1 MKTRFKRLS
10 ALLLAGILT
19 VSSIP
24 GTTAFAETT
33 SPAGIQT
40 VDENDIVILYTND
53 VHNAYT
59 NNAKSSSQGYASL
72 AWLKN
77 QIKETT
83 NHVAL
88 VDNGD
93 AIQGD
98 LIGTLSKGSYIVDI
112 MNKVGYD
119 VAIPGNHEF
128 DFGMDNFLEIASK
141 KANYKY
147 VSCNFLDLKTNKSVL
162 DPYTMKS
169 YTVDGNQIDVAFVG
183 ISTPE
188 TFTKSTPTYFQDEN
202 GNYIYDFCQGNNGDT
217 LASQVQKTVDAA
229 KEAGAEYV
237 VALSHLGTDDSSSP
251 YTSKEIIA
259 KTNGIDV
266 LLDGHSHSKI
276 EGDKVANKDG
286 KEILLSS
293 TGDKTTSFGELVI
306 DNSEST
312 LSTSLVSGITN
323 EDPDTKEY
331 VDSITAKFEDLQN
344 EKVAKTE
351 VDLVINDPEGSKSRL
366 IRNQETN
373 LGDLCADAYFA
384 LFKDYGVD
392 CAFVNG
398 GGIRATVNKGDITS
412 GMIYS
417 VHPFGN
423 AACLVEATGQQ
434 ILDALEMSSRGT
446 PDKEIGGFLQ
456 VSGISYDIDATVPSS
471 VVLDDMSNFVKVEG
485 ARRVKNVKIQGKDID
500 PAKKYKVASHNYM
513 LKSCGDGMT
522 MFKGA
527 TILQDEMALDN
538 ELLRKYIVEDLGG
551 TITADSIYA
560 NPYGEGRI
568 RVINS
573 KSVENGCITILQG
586 EKSLVVDKHT
596 LQKVAQVESTCC
608 EAGVKEHY
616 ECIYCNAKYMDA
628 EGKIAA
634 KDEDIVIPTKAH
646 KLTKV
651 AEVPATCTKA
661 GVRAHYEC
669 SECKGKF
676 ADSKG
681 TSQVSDK
688 TLEIKAKGHSWDSG
702 KVVKKPTLTKT
713 GLMKYTCKRCK
724 ATKTVTLAKLKKQTL
739 KLTPA
744 SKVYKAK
751 DLKRKNKTCT
761 LKITGNKTSLSFK
774 ITGKKATKYISVSK
788 KGLITIK
795 KGIPKGKYYITV
807 TAKETLKYA
816 KATKTFKLTI
826 K

>member
-10 ALLLAGILT
+10 AILLAGILT

-24 GTTAFAETT
+24 VTTAFAETT

-59 NNAKSSSQGYASL
+59 NNADKKYQGYASL

-77 QIKETT
+77 QVKETT
-83 NHVAL
+83 SHVAL

-93 AIQGD
+93 ALQGD

-141 KANYKY
+141 KAAYKY
-147 VSCNFLDLKTNKSVL
+147 VSCNFMDLKTNTSVL

-188 TFTKSTPTYFQDEN
+188 TFTKSTPTYFQDKD
-202 GNYIYDFCQGNNGDT
+202 GNYIYDFCQGNNGDK
-217 LASQVQKTVDAA
+217 LAAQVQKTVDEA
-229 KEAGAEYV
+229 KAAGAEYV
-237 VALSHLGTDDSSSP
+237 VALSHLGTDESSSP

-276 EGDKVANKDG
+276 ESDKVANKDG
-286 KEILLSS
+286 KEVLLSS

-323 EDPDTKEY
+323 EDPDTKNY
-331 VDSITAKFEDLQN
+331 IDSITASFEELQN
-344 EKVAKTE
+344 EKVAQTE
-351 VDLVINDPEGSKSRL
+351 VDLVINDPEGSKRL

-398 GGIRATVNKGDITS
+398 GGIRATVKKGDITN
-412 GMIYS
+412 GIIYS

-446 PDKEIGGFLQ
+446 PDEEIGGFLQ
-456 VSGISYDIDATVPSS
+456 VSGITYDIDSTVAST
-471 VVLDDMSNFVKVEG
+471 VDRDDMGNFIKVSGE
-485 ARRVKNVKIQGKDID
+485 RRVKNVKIQGKAID
-500 PAKKYKVASHNYM
+500 PDKKYRVASHNYM
-513 LKSCGDGMT
+513 LKSYGDGMT

-527 TILQDEMALDN
+527 TVLQDEMALDN

-551 TITADSIYA
+551 TITADSKYA

-608 EAGVKEHY
+608 KDGVNEHY

-634 KDEDIVIPTKAH
+634 KDADIVMPAKAH

-651 AEVPATCTKA
+651 AEVPATCTKT
-661 GVRAHYEC
+661 GVRAHYKC

-681 TSQVSDK
+681 TTPVSDK

-713 GLMKYTCKRCK
+713 GVMKYTCKRCK

-744 SKVYKAK
+744 SKTYKAK
-751 DLKRKNKTCT
+751 DLKKKGKTCRF
-761 LKITGNKTSLSFK
+761 KITGNKTTLSFK

-788 KGLITIK
+788 KGTITIK